1 MFCFFHFTLF
11 TALYVGAL
19 GGMCSSKKEKVHDP
33 LPRYMQPTYSF
44 SQKSNAANSYQST
57 PEHAYKTPNHDKEN
71 LAKLRRTVAR
81 NKTIPMRGAKRG
93 GPLAASSSA
102 GSYANSPLITHQSQQ
117 KNKYLQQ
124 RASDVSPADRLNVP
138 LQQRRQHEMNRSKS
152 TRGMLQLEPTSPR
165 YQQLL
170 TPQQTPQH
178 RAMIKKRFET
188 PPPQLPSPEVV
199 FKQRNNQLR
208 IEGGQQHQQQQPQS
222 KRTFTRVNSMG
233 RTQSYANEMKLK
245 HRQRALP
252 SPSPLS
258 VVDAQIGDRM
268 KQQQQNHQ
276 QNRQIAQLQIDSPR
290 GMFED
295 KRILDEKT
303 TEEKEELMD
312 SLWEEFNDEK
322 LISQMDNRPKAGNRK
337 KSGSW

>member
-1 MFCFFHFTLF
+1 M
-11 TALYVGAL
+11 G
-19 GGMCSSKKEKVHDP
+19 
-33 LPRYMQPTYSF
+33 
-44 SQKSNAANSYQST
+44 
-57 PEHAYKTPNHDKEN
+57 
-71 LAKLRRTVAR
+71 
-81 NKTIPMRGAKRG
+81 KR
-93 GPLAASSSA
+93 
-102 GSYANSPLITHQSQQ
+102 
-117 KNKYLQQ
+117 
-124 RASDVSPADRLNVP
+124 P

-178 RAMIKKRFET
+178 RAMIKVGWMGVEKEWKIIVMLESLISREKSRKRFET

-208 IEGGQQHQQQQPQS
+208 IEGGQHQQQPQS
-222 KRTFTRVNSMG
+222 KRTLTRVNSMG
-233 RTQSYANEMKLK
+233 RTQSYANEMKVK

-252 SPSPLS
+252 LPSSLS
-258 VVDAQIGDRM
+258 VVGAQIGDRM
-268 KQQQQNHQ
+268 KQQQQKLQ

-290 GMFED
+290 GMFDD

-322 LISQMDNRPKAGNRK
+322 LISQMDNRPKAGNMK